1 MRSITDAY
9 GLGTH
14 TIYIQPYKVHTYCT
28 IQSMNCVLQGRRQ
41 LHVEVGRLG
50 SFRGYDI
57 SPFPPTGGEGPG
69 LSGALPFG
77 SLTMCIFYVVCIKTT
92 YYHIYISYDI

>member
-14 TIYIQPYKVHTYCT
+14 TIYTQPDMIHMYCS

-41 LHVEVGRLG
+41 LLVEVRRLG
-50 SFRGYDI
+50 SYRGYDKYLI
-57 SPFPPTGGEGPG
+57 TRPEK
-69 LSGALPFG
+69 
-77 SLTMCIFYVVCIKTT
+77 MKKKKINNRIFIKK
-92 YYHIYISYDI
+92 S

>member
-14 TIYIQPYKVHTYCT
+14 TIYTQPDKVHMYCT

-41 LHVEVGRLG
+41 LHVEVGQLG
-50 SFRGYDI
+50 SYWGYDI
-57 SPFPPTGGEGPG
+57 SPFPPT
-69 LSGALPFG
+69 ALYP
-77 SLTMCIFYVVCIKTT
+77 TK
-92 YYHIYISYDI
+92 